1 MQVMRALL
9 FVLAASGCTGIIDSP
24 GSAVGSDPN
33 GPDAGTDIDAPPG
46 SSPDGAGFSCRN
58 KIANVGSGNHNAGM
72 DCLGSC
78 HNHGFTLA
86 GTLFAPGTTTPV
98 VGASI
103 TVTDASGTS
112 FDMVSQRNGNFYTST
127 KVTFPITI
135 AASSCPDV
143 AHMSASVPTGNGGCN
158 KSGCHAS
165 GAQGGIHLP

>member
-1 MQVMRALL
+1 MQAMRVLV
-9 FVLAASGCTGIIDSP
+9 FVLVVSGCTGIIDGPAS
-24 GSAVGSDPN
+24 VGSDPN

-46 SSPDGAGFSCRN
+46 SSPDGAGFSCRS

-72 DCLGSC
+72 DCLGGC

-103 TVTDASGTS
+103 TVTDASGAS

-165 GAQGGIHLP
+165 GAQGSIHLP